1 MFGLIKN
8 NIKTKIGIVLPA
20 SYPAS
25 RVIMANGDSVEDV
38 IDGVSSKPA
47 ITYQQNGHIANINI
61 YNVPSATNVEVTGL
75 PTPYNDNYALIVLWS
90 GSSMVGSL
98 QYVLSGGSYKWILN
112 NSGSY
117 GGYGG
122 GTIVV

>member
-1 MFGLIKN
+1 MPQIYCNDTPLSQM
-8 NIKTKIGIVLPA
+8 PA

-25 RVIMANGDSVEDV
+25 RVVLEDGDSVEDV
-38 IDGVSSKPA
+38 IGGVSSNPA
-47 ITYQQNGHIANINI
+47 ITYQKNGHIANINI
-61 YNVPSATNVEVTGL
+61 YNVPISTNVEVTGL
-75 PTPYNDNYALIVLWS
+75 PTPYNDNFALIILWS

-112 NSGSY
+112 SSGTY
-117 GGYGG
+117 GGYGS